1 MRRDLPP
8 GYYFCTQSI
17 SVWSIV
23 QSMTE
28 KLSPHWLVFDV
39 SMRHEDSK
47 SLGGW
52 QETLIHFTGLK
63 RAKTKLNNLRSE
75 RFEKSDMESGLL
87 FELLTLTQLK
97 VVLCVEISEKAK
109 NNNILFLL
117 GFPYPQPSIQQFR
130 VLNEGLNFCSLPF
143 PLAPHKDVRGGEPQA
158 LHGGCLCF
166 IMGKGHPMSWVQCAP
181 LLV

>member
-1 MRRDLPP
+1 M
-8 GYYFCTQSI
+8 QS
-17 SVWSIV
+17 V
-23 QSMTE
+23 TE

-63 RAKTKLNNLRSE
+63 GAKTKLNNLRSE

-97 VVLCVEISEKAK
+97 VVLFVEISEKAK
-109 NNNILFLL
+109 NNSILFLF
-117 GFPYPQPSIQQFR
+117 GIPYA
-130 VLNEGLNFCSLPF
+130 CPF
-143 PLAPHKDVRGGEPQA
+143 HSG
-158 LHGGCLCF
+158 
-166 IMGKGHPMSWVQCAP
+166 VQDAK
-181 LLV
+181 

>member
-1 MRRDLPP
+1 M
-8 GYYFCTQSI
+8 
-17 SVWSIV
+17 

-47 SLGGW
+47 SLGVW

-75 RFEKSDMESGLL
+75 RFEKSDVEPGLL

-97 VVLCVEISEKAK
+97 VVHFVEISEKAK
-109 NNNILFLL
+109 NNSILFLF
-117 GFPYPQPSIQQFR
+117 GNPY
-130 VLNEGLNFCSLPF
+130 SLPSSF
-143 PLAPHKDVRGGEPQA
+143 PFRSSRCSFP
-158 LHGGCLCF
+158 F
-166 IMGKGHPMSWVQCAP
+166 HP
-181 LLV
+181 

>member
-1 MRRDLPP
+1 M
-8 GYYFCTQSI
+8 
-17 SVWSIV
+17 

-75 RFEKSDMESGLL
+75 RFEKSEMESGLL

-97 VVLCVEISEKAK
+97 VVLFVEISEKAK
-109 NNNILFLL
+109 NNSNLLLF
-117 GFPYPQPSIQQFR
+117 GIPYPRPSIQEFR
-130 VLNEGLNFCSLPF
+130 MLNEGAQLLLLPF
-143 PLAPHKDVRGGEPQA
+143 APLTPCRDVRRGE
-158 LHGGCLCF
+158 
-166 IMGKGHPMSWVQCAP
+166 
-181 LLV
+181 

>member
-1 MRRDLPP
+1 M
-8 GYYFCTQSI
+8 
-17 SVWSIV
+17 

-97 VVLCVEISEKAK
+97 VVLFVEISEKAK
-109 NNNILFLL
+109 NNSILFLF
-117 GFPYPQPSIQQFR
+117 GIPYAH
-130 VLNEGLNFCSLPF
+130 PF
-143 PLAPHKDVRGGEPQA
+143 HSG
-158 LHGGCLCF
+158 
-166 IMGKGHPMSWVQCAP
+166 VQDAK
-181 LLV
+181 

>member
-1 MRRDLPP
+1 M
-8 GYYFCTQSI
+8 
-17 SVWSIV
+17 

-52 QETLIHFTGLK
+52 QETLIHFMGLK

-97 VVLCVEISEKAK
+97 VVLFVEISEEPKITA
-109 NNNILFLL
+109 
-117 GFPYPQPSIQQFR
+117 
-130 VLNEGLNFCSLPF
+130 FCS
-143 PLAPHKDVRGGEPQA
+143 
-158 LHGGCLCF
+158 
-166 IMGKGHPMSWVQCAP
+166 S
-181 LLV
+181 

>member
-1 MRRDLPP
+1 M
-8 GYYFCTQSI
+8 
-17 SVWSIV
+17 

-75 RFEKSDMESGLL
+75 RFEKSDVEPGLL

-97 VVLCVEISEKAK
+97 VVHFVEISEAAK
-109 NNNILFLL
+109 NNSILFLFGNPYSL
-117 GFPYPQPSIQQFR
+117 SPSFPFR
-130 VLNEGLNFCSLPF
+130 SS
-143 PLAPHKDVRGGEPQA
+143 
-158 LHGGCLCF
+158 GC
-166 IMGKGHPMSWVQCAP
+166 
-181 LLV
+181 